1 MPHILRAA
9 DRDPNASRTITF
21 EGDRFG
27 ANISFFAVD
36 SGPGAH
42 VGLHV
47 HPYTEI
53 WIVKSGSVRF
63 TAAGESHEA
72 GPNDIFIVEPETPH
86 GFTNIGDDRL
96 EMVCIHD
103 SGTIIQTFLGEGDA

>member
-9 DRDPNASRTITF
+9 DASRTITF
-21 EGDRFG
+21 EGAPFG

-72 GPNDIFIVEPETPH
+72 GSNDIFIVEPQTPH
-86 GFTNIGDDRL
+86 GFTNIGPDRL
-96 EMVCIHD
+96 EMMCIHD
-103 SGTIIQTFLGEGDA
+103 SGTIIQTFLDEAES